1 MSHASVSE
9 LERVANEALQ
19 DTATLHADLKSILT
33 QEGQSCPSAQQLEEW
48 RMMAMRS
55 NIAVSRLARL
65 AWMADDRRNIEMT
78 ILLET
83 VKRDSLDREATF
95 AHTWGKLRQQSVS
108 LNGDGTNV
116 SMDRAQSAAHQVESA
131 LAALAPVP
139 NTHYH
144 GAPAL
149 ALLQ

>member
-1 MSHASVSE
+1 
-9 LERVANEALQ
+9 
-19 DTATLHADLKSILT
+19 
-33 QEGQSCPSAQQLEEW
+33 
-48 RMMAMRS
+48 MRS

-95 AHTWGKLRQQSVS
+95 AHTWGKLRQQSAN
-108 LNGDGTNV
+108 LNGDGPSV

>member
-1 MSHASVSE
+1 
-9 LERVANEALQ
+9 
-19 DTATLHADLKSILT
+19 
-33 QEGQSCPSAQQLEEW
+33 
-48 RMMAMRS
+48 MMAMRS

>member
-1 MSHASVSE
+1 MSHPSVPE

-19 DTATLHADLKSILT
+19 DTAALHTELKSILA
-33 QEGQSCPSAQQLEEW
+33 QEGPSCPSAQQLEEW

-95 AHTWGKLRQQSVS
+95 AHTWGKLRQQSAN
-108 LNGDGTNV
+108 LNGDGPSV